1 MRGSAHFLI
10 YSLINARKYFKIGLK
25 ETEITYRVHDLVL
38 KDLSEAL
45 ELSIKQSNLVYFV
58 DFLQILVMDQYL
70 TQGLTEEVRPFL
82 DYLKSSPILRGWNKI
97 ICSLILV
104 NSVKILKLSQ
114 EYYQAA
120 MDLWNQKRITNVS
133 ELEDLCI
140 LQSQMNQ
147 EPIRF
152 NFPQNYQYLRC
163 AVGFLQPKCEI
174 NDKCEI
180 QLIVYNSKDSI
191 KFHPESIGIFFDNEQ
206 VDPLTI
212 LCGSEDV
219 FMPGNVKLFRSVFTP
234 FQMVNGKLKISY
246 VTMQMKEPFLAVQ
259 FDDSSFV
266 HMQNS
271 HRFKCDSIEFM
282 RKCQKMLRSK
292 LSLQIEPIKPKL
304 SVVFTTKES
313 SFLVGSDIDVSV
325 QIENLRAHSTSL
337 SFNHRGENFYITLEP
352 HSKKSLQMKFVA
364 EFSKNWKISLKV
376 LRFDY

>member
-70 TQGLTEEVRPFL
+70 TQGLTQEVRPFL

-140 LQSQMNQ
+140 LQSQMN
-147 EPIRF
+147 
-152 NFPQNYQYLRC
+152 L
-163 AVGFLQPKCEI
+163 
-174 NDKCEI
+174 
-180 QLIVYNSKDSI
+180 
-191 KFHPESIGIFFDNEQ
+191 
-206 VDPLTI
+206 
-212 LCGSEDV
+212 
-219 FMPGNVKLFRSVFTP
+219 VK
-234 FQMVNGKLKISY
+234 
-246 VTMQMKEPFLAVQ
+246 
-259 FDDSSFV
+259 
-266 HMQNS
+266 
-271 HRFKCDSIEFM
+271 
-282 RKCQKMLRSK
+282 K
-292 LSLQIEPIKPKL
+292 LS
-304 SVVFTTKES
+304 
-313 SFLVGSDIDVSV
+313 
-325 QIENLRAHSTSL
+325 
-337 SFNHRGENFYITLEP
+337 
-352 HSKKSLQMKFVA
+352 
-364 EFSKNWKISLKV
+364 
-376 LRFDY
+376 